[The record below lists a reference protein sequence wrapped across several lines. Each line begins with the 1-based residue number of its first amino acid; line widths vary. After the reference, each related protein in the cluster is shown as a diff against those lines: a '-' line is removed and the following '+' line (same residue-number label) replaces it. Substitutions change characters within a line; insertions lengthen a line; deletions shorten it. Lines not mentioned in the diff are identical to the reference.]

1 MIYNLSKHLF
11 SIIYLDIHHIY
22 INLLQLISCIA
33 MPVFSILTI

>member
-11 SIIYLDIHHIY
+11 SIIYLDIHHI
-22 INLLQLISCIA
+22 NLLQLISCIA